1 MSDKYGLYTLVC
13 ECDTSYDP
21 EQNTDCPGCHKA
33 FMFHKDFLFDTD
45 KFLNLVAS
53 FKDND
58 DHAMDIIFDVYYQL
72 HDKFHIMNDI
82 CNKIDV
88 NKYDLSILIGFT
100 VQTFKY
106 SDQVLGHELLCNRIA
121 QKMRDDG
128 EPEERITDLIG
139 NYRQAGNYWKEMK
152 MLGAPEWLSGPNPN
166 K

>member
-1 MSDKYGLYTLVC
+1 MTAIFPSLAKH
-13 ECDTSYDP
+13 S
-21 EQNTDCPGCHKA
+21 NNKA
-33 FMFHKDFLFDTD
+33 EFKSIQYLATYYLGGIGIALSTFLFFSADYI
-45 KFLNLVAS
+45 FP
-53 FKDND
+53 FFF
-58 DHAMDIIFDVYYQL
+58 DH
-72 HDKFHIMNDI
+72 
-82 CNKIDV
+82 
-88 NKYDLSILIGFT
+88 KYDLSILIGFT